1 MAIKISK
8 EEFEKKFGQGM
19 PVAQPQAPQPSGG
32 VNLGISDAFHGGIDQ
47 IKQGASQITSGQ
59 GNPIVS
65 GVEGALKV
73 GAGAVG
79 AAFSPLAPLFKPV
92 EMGINAVANQVGN
105 IPAVQ
110 KFAMSPAGQ
119 TTSRVAEDLTNAGA
133 VAGGL
138 LGTEGALK
146 GAGKVAKATGEAVKP
161 AVAGTGRILKSA
173 GEGSYGI
180 TVNPS
185 EGTMRAMQSYKENA
199 GTLMDR
205 IKNNVSGET
214 KGKPITEANTAA
226 RKGLMGTEQE
236 IGVQAG
242 RHMQDIW
249 KNKIEPTL
257 NATKGK
263 LDMKKFFDVVQ
274 NEIKT
279 TVPELSRRND
289 LMEGLDALRSQYGKV
304 GKVGLRKLQDYKSGW
319 AQTLPESSFKGKP
332 IAGALKEVKKIASD
346 KAREFI
352 HDNIPEGSK
361 QDYIDY
367 GNLKSIREAGI
378 KSGVGDLAKK
388 SISKGAWQ
396 FIMDKAVTPAA
407 TVLGRI
413 LYKTGE
419 GLEFIGDD
427 GAKTVGD
434 IVGNEMPNKQGGFVN
449 FNAIAKS
456 MDNFDK
462 DKILAFVDS
471 VNQGKTPSKEVMA
484 QAQKVAE
491 AMGLDSKFGSNAAM
505 AKEFTKILD
514 MERENTK
521 KSLKAP

>member
-8 EEFEKKFGQGM
+8 EEFEKKFGQGVSTTL
-19 PVAQPQAPQPSGG
+19 PKTG
-32 VNLGISDAFHGGIDQ
+32 VNLGISDAFHGGISQ

-59 GNPIVS
+59 GNPIIS
-65 GVEGALKV
+65 GVEGALKI

-79 AAFSPLAPLFKPV
+79 AAFSPLAPV
-92 EMGINAVANQVGN
+92 INNTIGRATNFAADKISNSSSVR
-105 IPAVQ
+105 
-110 KFAMSPAGQ
+110 KFAQTPAGQ

-138 LGTEGALK
+138 LGAEGTLK
-146 GAGKVAKATGEAVKP
+146 GAGKAAKATGEAVKP
-161 AVAGTGRILKSA
+161 AIAGTGRAMKAA
-173 GEGSYGI
+173 GEGSYGV

-185 EGTMRAMQSYKENA
+185 EGTARALQTYKEN
-199 GTLMDR
+199 TPNLVSR
-205 IKNNVSGET
+205 IKNTMSGDT

-226 RKGLMGTEQE
+226 RYGLMGTEQE

-242 RHMQDIW
+242 RYMNKVW
-249 KNKIEPTL
+249 KEKVEPAL
-257 NATKGK
+257 NQTKGK

-274 NEIKT
+274 NEIQA
-279 TVPELSRRND
+279 TVPELSRRAD
-289 LMEGLDALRSQYGKV
+289 LKEALDALRSQYGKV
-304 GKVGLRKLQDYKSGW
+304 SKVSLRKLQDYKSGW
-319 AQTLPESSFKGKP
+319 AQTLPESTWKNKP

-352 HDNIPEGSK
+352 YENAPESIK

-388 SISKGAWQ
+388 SIGRGAWQ
-396 FIMDKAVTPAA
+396 FVMDKAVTPVA
-407 TVLGRI
+407 TVLGKI

-434 IVGNEMPNKQGGFVN
+434 IVGHEKIPNKQGGFVN
-449 FNAIAKS
+449 FGAIAKS

-462 DKILAFVDS
+462 DKILAFVDA
-471 VNQGKTPSKEVMA
+471 VNQGKTPSKEIMA

-491 AMGLDSKFGSNAAM
+491 AMGLDSKFGSNKTM
-505 AKEFTKILD
+505 ADEFTKILD
-514 MERENTK
+514 MERANTK
-521 KSLKAP
+521 KKLK